1 MEDVLRLSILTL
13 DRTLYDGEIKEIKT
27 TSTVGGLEI
36 LKKHTP
42 LITTLKPS
50 ITVFTDINGK
60 EYKLFLSSGALKI
73 EGNVVKI
80 LCESGEWPDEIDIR
94 RAEASKNRAED
105 RLKEDTGVDMKRAE
119 IALTKALLR
128 LKVKE

>member
-27 TSTVGGLEI
+27 ISTAGGLEI

-50 ITVFTDINGK
+50 ITTFKDINGK

-73 EGNVVKI
+73 QDNAVRI

-94 RAEASKNRAED
+94 RAEASKNRAEG
-105 RLKEDTGVDMKRAE
+105 RLKEDTGVDVKRAE